1 MKKWLLSKL
10 ITPTRVRRLVA
21 TALSWLIYWCMAR
34 GAWDAVSAAT
44 AWIRRLA
51 DFIDSWNAAGPLEEK
66 DRLVA
71 DLVARAVTDEAVDS
85 LVERVAAM
93 NAEQRA
99 VAVAVAVDATAAE
112 EGNAPV
118 QE

>member
-1 MKKWLLSKL
+1 MKKWLLSK
-10 ITPTRVRRLVA
+10 IVTPSRVRRLVA
-21 TALSWLIYWCMAR
+21 AALSWLIYWCMAR
-34 GAWDAVSAAT
+34 GTWDAVSAVT

-51 DFIDSWNAAGPLEEK
+51 DFIDSWNATSLPAEK

-71 DLVARAVTDEAVDS
+71 DLVAHAVTDEAVDL

-93 NAEQRA
+93 EAAQCA
-99 VAVAVAVDATAAE
+99 IDVAATE
-112 EGNAPV
+112 DGNAPV

>member
-51 DFIDSWNAAGPLEEK
+51 DFIDSWNATSLSEEK

-93 NAEQRA
+93 EAAQCA
-99 VAVAVAVDATAAE
+99 VVAVATE

>member
-1 MKKWLLSKL
+1 VKKWLLSK
-10 ITPTRVRRLVA
+10 IVTPSRVRRLVA
-21 TALSWLIYWCMAR
+21 AALSWLIYWCMAR

-51 DFIDSWNAAGPLEEK
+51 DFIDSWNATSLPEEK

-71 DLVARAVTDEAVDS
+71 DLVARAVTDEAVDR

-93 NAEQRA
+93 KAEQCTIA
-99 VAVAVAVDATAAE
+99 VVVTE